1 MLIYELYKSFIKNG
15 DDELFD
21 YFAFIYFSL
30 LVLIPDIITSP
41 ILLIAF
47 IIRKVRRLKQW
58 MKKKQKK

>member
-21 YFAFIYFSL
+21 YFAFICLSL
-30 LVLIPDIITSP
+30 FVLILDILTSP

-47 IIRKVRRLKQW
+47 IIYKFRRSKQ
-58 MKKKQKK
+58 